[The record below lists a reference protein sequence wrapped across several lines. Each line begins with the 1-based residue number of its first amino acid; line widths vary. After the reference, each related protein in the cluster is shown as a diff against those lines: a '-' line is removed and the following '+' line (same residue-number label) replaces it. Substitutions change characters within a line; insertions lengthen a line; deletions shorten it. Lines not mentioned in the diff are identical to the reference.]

1 MTLFALFLLSFGAFS
16 ASTSGQEQP
25 PGEQPHIEEPR
36 SETTLDYFWRKS
48 DEAFHAG
55 DYSRAIGLHRAIVA
69 LDPHDVESYS
79 VAAWLL
85 WSMGEGEAALSH
97 IEHGLSANPKNW
109 EMWDAAGQ
117 HYDLQKRATPILA
130 SRAKE
135 AYARAVEL
143 LPEDVDGN
151 EEKMLRRRLAHAAE
165 KADDLPL
172 SIATWRGL
180 VRDFP
185 DDAVHQNN
193 LKRVE
198 QLSDGA
204 KLIASFPLRLSL
216 SNWWKA
222 FSSQQG

>member
-1 MTLFALFLLSFGAFS
+1 MAFCILSAAALPL
-16 ASTSGQEQP
+16 ASHESSP
-25 PGEQPHIEEPR
+25 EETP
-36 SETTLDYFWRKS
+36 STETTLDYFWRKS

-55 DYSRAIGLHRAIVA
+55 DYPRAVRLHRAIVA

-85 WSMGEGEAALSH
+85 WSMGENAAAISH
-97 IEHGLSANPKNW
+97 IERGVGANPENW

-117 HYDLQKRATPILA
+117 HYDLQKRAEPSLS

-135 AYARAVEL
+135 AYARAVQL
-143 LPEDVDGN
+143 LPSDADQN

-172 SIATWRGL
+172 SLSTWREL

-185 DDAVHQNN
+185 DDAVHKNN

-198 QLSDGA
+198 NLVDST
-204 KLIASFPLRLSL
+204 KRIASLFLRIDLDR
-216 SNWWKA
+216 WWKTITR
-222 FSSQQG
+222 